1 MANLKRAANRKRL
14 DVRCSAHLPYLQ
26 FLRVKL
32 STIMSSMLSR
42 MVFDGRQLQHR
53 RSTATHHRLVVGV
66 VEWRVDLVVCVSDLL
81 VRSST
86 WALREKL
93 LSREI
98 LVDKNGLTDLVR
110 HDDFTEAAV

>member
-1 MANLKRAANRKRL
+1 
-14 DVRCSAHLPYLQ
+14 
-26 FLRVKL
+26 
-32 STIMSSMLSR
+32 MSSMLSR

-66 VEWRVDLVVCVSDLL
+66 VEWRVDLVVCVSDLH

-98 LVDKNGLTDLVR
+98 HVDKNGLTDLVTSVR
-110 HDDFTEAAV
+110 FEQVIRQISKTNDLQVKTYATSTSGCQK